1 MKGYTDC
8 EQDKDYMLW
17 DKIRVQAAIAAM
29 QGTITI
35 LGSSDRT
42 AYRDI
47 VVEGYRGKERTFP
60 KEIAEFSVACAD
72 ALIEQLK
79 KK

>member
-17 DKIRVQAAIAAM
+17 DEIRVQAAIAAM
-29 QGTITI
+29 QG
-35 LGSSDRT
+35 LLANSRK
-42 AYRDI
+42 A
-47 VVEGYRGKERTFP
+47 GKIDDYTM
-60 KEIAEFSVACAD
+60 AAVDYAD

-79 KK
+79 KKSQ